1 VVMIN
6 ERDRIGFAS
15 RKGLAPWIV
24 STGSLNLRFRLKHI
38 VVVTILALLTAFL
51 ILSYTGVAFAEP
63 QLTED
68 GGVELTVGGTVGE
81 ETAAVGAEEHEGIPK
96 EKADAV
102 VSSNQSDDDKTPAQ
116 PKTKSSDEFLFDAY
130 QDPGEPQ
137 EEKGF
142 LAGIFQTVVSA
153 VKYIFYFALVIGV
166 GFLAIFGVKVFTT
179 KYNSITGGQELIH
192 VLDIR
197 YLAPGKAVCIV
208 EAAGKVLVLGLAGN
222 NINPLAEI
230 DDFEQVEALR
240 GLAAA
245 KPQPLQPFQTYL
257 EKFSG
262 RFSRAQ
268 NKPQTKSRRPAK
280 REPESTLSTENHW
293 RDDLHS
299 TGQNINQL
307 LEEIKKQDSKR
318 SDGTSSTN
326 KGRGEKSR

>member
-1 VVMIN
+1 MIN
-6 ERDRIGFAS
+6 EKDRIGFAS
-15 RKGLAPWIV
+15 RKGLAPWV
-24 STGSLNLRFRLKHI
+24 ASAGLLSLCFRLKHI
-38 VVVTILALLTAFL
+38 AAMTILALLTALL
-51 ILSYTGVAFAEP
+51 ILSHTAVVFAEP
-63 QLTED
+63 PLAED
-68 GGVELTVGGTVGE
+68 SGVELTADGTASE
-81 ETAAVGAEEHEGIPK
+81 ETAAVGAEERAEASK

-102 VSSNQSDDDKTPAQ
+102 TSSNQSAKNKTASP
-116 PKTKSSDEFLFDAY
+116 PKKESGGEFLFDTY

-137 EEKGF
+137 EKTSF
-142 LAGIFQTVVSA
+142 LAGIFQTIVSA
-153 VKYIFYFALVIGV
+153 IKYIFYFALVIGV
-166 GFLAIFGVKVFTT
+166 GFLAIFGIKVFTT

-197 YLAPGKAVCIV
+197 YLAPGKAVCLV
-208 EAAGKVLVLGLAGN
+208 EAAGKVLVVGLAGN

-240 GLAAA
+240 NLATT
-245 KPQPLQPFQTYL
+245 KPEPLQPFQTYL

-262 RFSRAQ
+262 RFSKAQ
-268 NKPQTKSRRPAK
+268 KKPQTKSRRPAK
-280 REPESTLSTENHW
+280 REPESSLGTENHW

-318 SDGTSSTN
+318 SDGTSSSN